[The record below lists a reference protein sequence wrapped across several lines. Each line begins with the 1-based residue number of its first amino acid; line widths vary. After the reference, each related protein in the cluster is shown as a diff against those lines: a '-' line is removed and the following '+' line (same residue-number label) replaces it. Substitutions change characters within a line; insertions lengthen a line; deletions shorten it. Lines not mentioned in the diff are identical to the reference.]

1 VSALTAPQHHT
12 MNQGETNR
20 LYVDWGENTAAEKTG
35 ALSAGDTVA
44 SCVVAVYSRP
54 SGALQAGDP
63 TLGSVTVPTNTSS
76 DDINGR
82 VWSNGEATVCTIATG
97 ASQTVGT
104 YVLKFTATTTNSY
117 VLPRFVKVEVRGTP

>member
-12 MNQGETNR
+12 MNVGETNR

-44 SCVVAVYSRP
+44 SCVVAVYSKP
-54 SGALQAGDP
+54 TGASDP
-63 TLGSVTVPTNTSS
+63 TLGSVTVPANSSS

-82 VWSNGEATVCTIATG
+82 VWSNGEATVCTITTG